1 MTYVTCFYD
10 SFWWVGLVTQVDLEQ
25 DDVKVQFIFPR
36 GPHKTFNWLE
46 TEDSC
51 YVSIKNI
58 LCQISS
64 STTTTGRTYKITDE
78 EYDKT
83 ISACQYLNMAK

>member
-1 MTYVTCFYD
+1 M
-10 SFWWVGLVTQVDLEQ
+10 GH
-25 DDVKVQFIFPR
+25 VKHLIDQKLK
-36 GPHKTFNWLE
+36 GH
-46 TEDSC
+46 DMCQSC
-51 YVSIKNI
+51 Y

-64 STTTTGRTYKITDE
+64 LTTTTGWTCKISDE